1 MSEHFLK
8 VKDYLL
14 NLEYQ
19 IVSED
24 VNEEILVIS
33 QEEDGISNLVIDC
46 EDSIIIIEALL
57 FEIKNG
63 SEAIFKSLLIKNRE
77 IVHGAFVLDETGSKL
92 IFRDTL
98 QLETLDQNELEAS
111 INSLKILLSEYSEEL
126 IKFSKA

>member
-46 EDSIIIIEALL
+46 EDSIIIIETLL

>member
-8 VKDYLL
+8 VKEYLL

-19 IVSED
+19 IISED
-24 VNEEILVIS
+24 VNEEILVIN

-46 EDSIIIIEALL
+46 EDSIIIIEGLL
-57 FEIKNG
+57 IELEKG
-63 SEAIFKSLLIKNRE
+63 SEEIYKSLLIKNRE
-77 IVHGAFVLDETGSKL
+77 IVHGAFVLDESGRKL

-111 INSLKILLSEYSEEL
+111 INSLKLLLSEYSEEL
-126 IKFSKA
+126 INFSKA

>member
-8 VKDYLL
+8 VKEYLL

-19 IVSED
+19 IISED
-24 VNEEILVIS
+24 VNEEILVIN

-46 EDSIIIIEALL
+46 EDSIIIIEGLLIELEKGSEDIYKALL
-57 FEIKNG
+57 V
-63 SEAIFKSLLIKNRE
+63 KNRE
-77 IVHGAFVLDETGSKL
+77 IVHGAFVLDESGRKL

-111 INSLKILLSEYSEEL
+111 INSLKLLLSEYSEEL
-126 IKFSKA
+126 INFSKA